1 MSIAKLA
8 VIAGF
13 LAAAL
18 AVVIIELLARRPESR
33 IPRLGEVAAVVMRYE
48 LVGLPVGR
56 LALLGFW
63 FWCGWHFL
71 AR

>member
-1 MSIAKLA
+1 MSLTRLA
-8 VIAGF
+8 VIVGF
-13 LAAAL
+13 FAAAVA
-18 AVVIIELLARRPESR
+18 AVVIETLARRPQSR
-33 IPRLGEVAAVVMRYE
+33 IPRFGEVAAVVMRHE
-48 LVGLPVGR
+48 LAGIPVGR

>member
-1 MSIAKLA
+1 MSLTRLA
-8 VIAGF
+8 VISGF
-13 LAAAL
+13 VAAIVA
-18 AVVIIELLARRPESR
+18 AIVIETLARRPESR
-33 IPRLGEVAAVVMRYE
+33 IPRFGEVAAVVMRYD
-48 LVGLPVGR
+48 VGGVPIGR

>member
-1 MSIAKLA
+1 MTRLLA
-8 VIAGF
+8 ISGF
-13 LAAAL
+13 VLAALVAL
-18 AVVIIELLARRPESR
+18 VIGYLASRPSGR
-33 IPRLGEVAAVVMRYE
+33 IPRMGDIAAVVMRYD
-48 LVGLPVGR
+48 VGGLPVGR

>member
-1 MSIAKLA
+1 MSVTRFIA
-8 VIAGF
+8 IAGF
-13 LAAAL
+13 ITAAL
-18 AVVIIELLARRPESR
+18 VAVVMEWAARREGSR
-33 IPRLGEVAAVVMRYE
+33 IPRLGDIAGAIMRYE
-48 LVGLPVGR
+48 VGGLPVGR

>member
-1 MSIAKLA
+1 MTRFLA
-8 VIAGF
+8 VSGF
-13 LAAAL
+13 VLAALIAVGIGYL
-18 AVVIIELLARRPESR
+18 ASRPGSR
-33 IPRLGEVAAVVMRYE
+33 IPRLGDIAGFVMRYE
-48 LVGLPVGR
+48 VGGLQVGR

>member
-1 MSIAKLA
+1 MSITRLA
-8 VIAGF
+8 VISGF
-13 LAAAL
+13 MAAIIA
-18 AVVIIELLARRPESR
+18 AVVIETLARRPGSR
-33 IPRLGEVAAVVMRYE
+33 IPRFGEVAAVVMRYE
-48 LVGLPVGR
+48 LGGVPVGR

>member
-1 MSIAKLA
+1 VSVTRLA
-8 VIAGF
+8 VITGF
-13 LAAAL
+13 LAAAV
-18 AVVIIELLARRPESR
+18 AVVVIEGLARRPESK
-33 IPRLGEVAAVVMRYE
+33 IPRFGEVAAVVMRYE
-48 LVGLPVGR
+48 LSGVPIGR

>member
-1 MSIAKLA
+1 MSITRFA
-8 VIAGF
+8 VISGF
-13 LAAAL
+13 LAAIIA
-18 AVVIIELLARRPESR
+18 AVVIEMLARRPGSR
-33 IPRLGEVAAVVMRYE
+33 IPRFGEVAAVVMRHD
-48 LVGLPVGR
+48 LGGVPVGR

>member
-1 MSIAKLA
+1 MSLTRLLVITGFVLA
-8 VIAGF
+8 G
-13 LAAAL
+13 LAAL
-18 AVVIIELLARRPESR
+18 VVQYMARRPDSN
-33 IPRLGEVAAVVMRYE
+33 IPSFGEVAAVVMRYE
-48 LVGLPVGR
+48 VGGLPVGR